1 MRPLT
6 IGCGLTKDGNKRIMK
21 TKFMMVALVAAMV
34 FPVSLFAQKTSDP
47 EGYLTYSLPETVLVL
62 EVEAVREN
70 FYAGPYAAYA
80 EKYLG
85 ITVNQQDQQTCQ
97 IKSIKMTPYV
107 EPDNSARFSVN
118 VPKGNLDPSFLKLS
132 AMGFI
137 SFADAGFA
145 GDAQWRFPTTSQGE
159 FNDKGISSNLVSES
173 AALYRSNNKSAR
185 YDKLL
190 VQHDVLVEKS
200 LEKKAAEAAQKILDA
215 REERYKIVIGDTDAT
230 YSGEALKAA
239 VDELTRIEKEYLT
252 LFVGYKETEVQKAY
266 FDVTPKTGDQQKYI
280 AFRLSD
286 KDGLVPADNLSGKPI
301 LMEVVPQEFAQTEVA
316 KAEAEVQAA
325 AQEQLEATGKAP
337 KVKAP
342 AEKRVAQVY
351 FRLPAV
357 CKVSIKNGVD
367 LLLQSRVP
375 VYQLGQETS
384 LPANVVLK

>member
-1 MRPLT
+1 
-6 IGCGLTKDGNKRIMK
+6 MK
-21 TKFMMVALVAAMV
+21 TKFMMAALVAAMV
-34 FPVSLFAQKTSDP
+34 FPMSMSAQKTSDP
-47 EGYLTYSLPETVLVL
+47 EGYLTYCLPETVLVL

-85 ITVNQQDQQTCQ
+85 LTVSQEDKQAYQ

-107 EPDNSARFSVN
+107 EPDNSSRYSVN
-118 VPKGNLDPSFLKLS
+118 VPKGNIDPSFLKLS
-132 AMGFI
+132 ATGFI

-145 GDAQWRFPTTSQGE
+145 GEAQWRFPTTSHGE

-173 AALYRSNNKSAR
+173 ASLYRSNNKSAK

-239 VDELTRIEKEYLT
+239 IDELTRIEKEYLT
-252 LFVGYKETEVQKAY
+252 LFVGYKETEVQKAC
-266 FDVTPKTGDQQKYI
+266 FEVIPQVGGQQKYI

-286 KDGLVPADNLSGKPI
+286 NDGLVPADNLSGKPI
-301 LMEVVPQEFAQTEVA
+301 LMEIVPQEFAQTEVA
-316 KAEAEVQAA
+316 KTEAEAAAA

-342 AEKRVAQVY
+342 AEKRAAQVY
-351 FRLPAV
+351 FRLPAI
-357 CKVSIKNGVD
+357 CKINIKDGTD
-367 LLLQSRVP
+367 MLLQTRIP

-384 LPANVVLK
+384 LPVNVVL

>member
-1 MRPLT
+1 ME
-6 IGCGLTKDGNKRIMK
+6 INMK
-21 TKFMMVALVAAMV
+21 TKFMMAALCAAML
-34 FPVSLFAQKTSDP
+34 FPVSSFSQKSSDP
-47 EGYLTYSLPETVLVL
+47 EGYLTYCLPKTVLVL

-85 ITVNQQDQQTCQ
+85 LTVAQDDQQTYQ
-97 IKSIKMTPYV
+97 LKTIKMTPYV
-107 EPDNSARFSVN
+107 EPDNSSRYSVN

-132 AMGFI
+132 ATGFI
-137 SFADAGFA
+137 SFADAGIA
-145 GDAQWRFPTTSQGE
+145 ADAQWRFPATAHGD

-173 AALYRSNNKSAR
+173 AALYRSNNKSTR
-185 YDKLL
+185 FDKLL

-239 VDELTRIEKEYLT
+239 IDELTRIEKEYLT
-252 LFVGYKETEVQKAY
+252 LFVGYKEIETQKAY
-266 FDVTPKTGDQQKYI
+266 FEVLPQAGSQQKYI

-286 KDGLVPADNLSGKPI
+286 NEGLVPADNLSGKPI
-301 LMEVVPQEFAQTEVA
+301 LMEIVPQEFAPTDVA
-316 KAEAEVQAA
+316 KAEAEAAAA

-337 KVKAP
+337 KTKAP
-342 AEKRVAQVY
+342 AEKRAAQVF

-357 CKVSIKNGVD
+357 CKIVIKNGVET
-367 LLLQSRVP
+367 LLQSRVP

-384 LPANVVLK
+384 LPVNVVL